1 MSETQNRVALNGG
14 DIRDLAQVVNGTG
27 VGDFIVTSPEATVH
41 SVHELLKPYQSKPIR
56 RTGSKEFATAES
68 FIKYVNEFKSKES
81 AIYLSRQFGKNS
93 FTALMRAIFNGN
105 PAGEDMTAAG
115 FEDFQALYP
124 LPVSVELQSWLKLNG
139 EPMGQAQFS
148 EFLEDM
154 MPSIALPG
162 DEDLPP
168 IDRAKF
174 AEPLQL
180 LELSRSLEVAT
191 NEQFASS
198 QRLSSGEVDLTFT
211 VEHQASVKGQKITMP
226 EWFMIRLPIFDKGKL
241 YNFAVR
247 LRFRKVGTDLK
258 FFYVLYRANDVF
270 SEAIDEAGSEVAE
283 KTALRLFYSK

>member
-14 DIRDLAQVVNGTG
+14 DIRDLAQVVKETG
-27 VGDFIVTSPEATVH
+27 VGDFIVTSPDATIH
-41 SVHELLKPYQSKPIR
+41 SVHELLKPYQTKPIR
-56 RTGSKEFATAES
+56 RKGSKEFATAES

-105 PAGEDMTAAG
+105 PNGEDMTAAG
-115 FEDFQALYP
+115 FEDFEALYP
-124 LPVSVELQSWLKLNG
+124 LPVSVELQSWLKMN
-139 EPMGQAQFS
+139 EQPMGQAAFS

-162 DEDLPP
+162 DKDLPP
-168 IDRAKF
+168 IDKAKF

-180 LELSRSLEVAT
+180 LELSRNLEITT
-191 NEQFASS
+191 NEQFSSS
-198 QRLSSGEVDLTFT
+198 QRLSSGEVGLTFT
-211 VEHQASVKGQKITMP
+211 VEHQTSAAGQKITMP
-226 EWFMIRLPIFDKGKL
+226 EWFMIRLPIFDKGEL

-247 LRFRKVGTDLK
+247 LRFRKVGAELK

-270 SEAIDEAGSEVAE
+270 STAIDEAGSEVAE